1 MKEEESILL
10 GKKSKGIDVSR
21 AIYELVQSGI
31 KGVVKKDGLLT
42 VLTDLT
48 VSLQIIKF
56 IR

>member
-21 AIYELVQSGI
+21 SIYELVQSGI
-31 KGVVKKDGLLT
+31 KGIVKKDGLLS

-48 VSLQIIKF
+48 VG
-56 IR
+56 